1 MGYFSAEIGKKQKT
15 TAETVKPIPVPE
27 AEAEAE
33 AGAEPKAKAE
43 EKPTLKAGLSES
55 SDEWD
60 GDDLRNNTNPF
71 ADMVGDPGAVADASD
86 TGKSQGRKLAE
97 ALFLLLDADQSD
109 KLEKKEFR
117 TQLRAKEDH
126 PAVQALYA
134 STGIVDHHASGKQ
147 AKKLF
152 DAIDAQHM
160 TIDADGK
167 RYIDLAELTAFCENH
182 GAHMASQ

>member
-1 MGYFSAEIGKKQKT
+1 MLLFVKYAKAGSTATIALEWYFSAEIGKKQKT

-97 ALFLLLDADQSD
+97 ALFLLLDADHSD

-117 TQLRAKEDH
+117 TQLRAKETIQ
-126 PAVQALYA
+126 PSSAVRVDG
-134 STGIVDHHASGKQ
+134 TGTPRKREAGE
-147 AKKLF
+147 KLF
-152 DAIDAQHM
+152 DAIDAQHA
-160 TIDADGK
+160 ID
-167 RYIDLAELTAFCENH
+167 
-182 GAHMASQ
+182 